1 MTAPRVSRSWW
12 PWPTRQQVNDA
23 LYRLW
28 VQHVSETE
36 ATTLSLQEMRNEMAS
51 TDEIVARLGS
61 ATDELARDLAAL
73 RDEVAGSDAAIAAKF
88 EPLVSRLEQMGAD
101 PENPVPDPEPQ
112 PEEPAEPE
120 DDEPQQ

>member
-1 MTAPRVSRSWW
+1 MPVPQVPGSWW
-12 PWPTRQQVNDA
+12 PWPTRKQVNDA
-23 LYRLW
+23 IRELW
-28 VQHVSETE
+28 VAHVSETE
-36 ATTLSLQEMRNEMAS
+36 ATTLSLQEMRNDMAT
-51 TDEIVARLGS
+51 TDEIVARLGA

-88 EPLVSRLEQMGAD
+88 EPLVNRLEQMGQD

-120 DDEPQQ
+120 EPQA